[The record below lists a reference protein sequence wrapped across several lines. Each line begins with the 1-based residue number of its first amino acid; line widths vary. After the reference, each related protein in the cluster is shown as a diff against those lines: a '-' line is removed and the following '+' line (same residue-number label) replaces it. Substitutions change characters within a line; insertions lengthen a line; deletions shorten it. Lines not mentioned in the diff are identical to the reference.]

1 LSFRRLLR
9 PSLVALLAALVL
21 AAASP
26 GEGARRHV
34 RLVKSTPVKDSVVT
48 AAPATVELWF
58 SEPVELGVTRVR
70 LTGVSGT
77 TVATGPLKRADVA
90 DAPIIA
96 AVLGP
101 MADGIYTVNWSTAS
115 KDGHPVRGTFEFTV
129 RAASGR

>member
-26 GEGARRHV
+26 AEGARRHV
-34 RLVKSTPVKDSVVT
+34 RLVKSTPVKD
-48 AAPATVELWF
+48 